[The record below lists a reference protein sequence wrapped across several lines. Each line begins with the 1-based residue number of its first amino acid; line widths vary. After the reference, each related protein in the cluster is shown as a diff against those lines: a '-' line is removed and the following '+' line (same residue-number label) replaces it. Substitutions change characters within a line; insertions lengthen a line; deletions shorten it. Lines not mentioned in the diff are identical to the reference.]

1 MSTTNAWLQRQRKSD
16 LIEIAELVGLQ
27 DYEGHK
33 KVDLE
38 VSLDSFL
45 SANADKL
52 ANEPKVAPYY
62 NSRARAAGSPTK
74 RDMPKIDLKSATRRA
89 TRYALEELDAMEAN
103 SEREENASSTALVA
117 RTPARNLS
125 LASRISLPAS
135 PAEVAE
141 VVDRHTVA
149 VRERVSEIYQDSGI
163 TERTH
168 AVRESLSTV
177 TSIIFTVFAFEL
189 YSLRP
194 EVLPGRY
201 AFTLPAIA
209 ALHTDAYPVYV
220 PDMFLVLTSYFW
232 SPVLTWVATSVLVP
246 SLFGYFYNLSAASH
260 TTTRRTRASHVDYN
274 IDPLVFSIVKA
285 LISFIVYG
293 QGATFNGLINPA
305 SIQRINQAIY
315 GEWKG
320 ILTGA
325 AITGLA
331 SLYDAVLRK

>member
-1 MSTTNAWLQRQRKSD
+1 VPSSEPEETT
-16 LIEIAELVGLQ
+16 
-27 DYEGHK
+27 
-33 KVDLE
+33 
-38 VSLDSFL
+38 
-45 SANADKL
+45 
-52 ANEPKVAPYY
+52 
-62 NSRARAAGSPTK
+62 
-74 RDMPKIDLKSATRRA
+74 
-89 TRYALEELDAMEAN
+89 
-103 SEREENASSTALVA
+103 SSNALVA

-141 VVDRHTVA
+141 VVDRHTIA
-149 VRERVSEIYQDSGI
+149 VRERVNEIYQDSGI

-194 EVLPGRY
+194 EVLPGRF
-201 AFTLPAIA
+201 AFTVPANATI
-209 ALHTDAYPVYV
+209 HTDAYPVYI

-232 SPVLTWVATSVLVP
+232 SPVLTWVATSVLIP

-260 TTTRRTRASHVDYN
+260 ATSRRTRSSQADYN

-285 LISFIVYG
+285 LISFVVYG
-293 QGATFNGLINPA
+293 QGATFGGIINPA
-305 SIQRINQAIY
+305 SIQRINGAIY

-320 ILTGA
+320 IVTGA